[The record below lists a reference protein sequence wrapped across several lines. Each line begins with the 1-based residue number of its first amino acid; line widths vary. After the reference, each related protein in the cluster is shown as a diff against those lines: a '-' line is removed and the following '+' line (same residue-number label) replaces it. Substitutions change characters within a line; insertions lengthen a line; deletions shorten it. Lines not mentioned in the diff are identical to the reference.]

1 MKAAIKDRYGTP
13 DVVRIEEIERP
24 TAGEG
29 EILVRVKA
37 ASVNRADLDGI
48 EPRPAFVRLFIGLRA
63 PRMRSIG
70 IDVAGIVE
78 AVGTGVTR
86 FRPGDAVFADL
97 FGQRY
102 GSFAEYAA
110 APEQEFEPMPA
121 DMSFEEAATLPH
133 SAILALQGLRL
144 RRGRTI
150 KPGDKVLIVGASG
163 NVGPFAVQIA
173 KSMGAEVTGVAR
185 GEKLDFVRSLG
196 ADHVIDYRTTDYTT
210 TGERYDWIVDT
221 DSHQSILRVRRAL
234 APGGVYVTLGG
245 TTWPI
250 LGALILGPLLSL
262 VGGKYS
268 GLLLWWKPFHPPDV
282 DRLTALFAA
291 GAFRPRI
298 DRTYSL
304 DRVVDA
310 LEWVADGKARG
321 KVVITVDEPGAVVP
335 PA

>member
-102 GSFAEYAA
+102 GSFAEYAVASRWNRRQRRELVHRRDDLVA
-110 APEQEFEPMPA
+110 ALREQAQAARTAPHPVEPDPETMP
-121 DMSFEEAATLPH
+121 DL
-133 SAILALQGLRL
+133 
-144 RRGRTI
+144 
-150 KPGDKVLIVGASG
+150 
-163 NVGPFAVQIA
+163 
-173 KSMGAEVTGVAR
+173 
-185 GEKLDFVRSLG
+185 
-196 ADHVIDYRTTDYTT
+196 
-210 TGERYDWIVDT
+210 ER
-221 DSHQSILRVRRAL
+221 HR
-234 APGGVYVTLGG
+234 
-245 TTWPI
+245 
-250 LGALILGPLLSL
+250 
-262 VGGKYS
+262 
-268 GLLLWWKPFHPPDV
+268 
-282 DRLTALFAA
+282 
-291 GAFRPRI
+291 
-298 DRTYSL
+298 
-304 DRVVDA
+304 
-310 LEWVADGKARG
+310 
-321 KVVITVDEPGAVVP
+321 
-335 PA
+335 

>member
-1 MKAAIKDRYGTP
+1 MSTVPAVRDRLGRPLHDLRISVTDRCNFRCPYCMPAEIYGEKYRFLP
-13 DVVRIEEIERP
+13 RPELLQFEEIERP

-110 APEQEFEPMPA
+110 APEREFEPMPA

-150 KPGDKVLIVGASG
+150 KPGDTLTRSDVVRTSAASG
-163 NVGPFAVQIA
+163 AVLRLANGTAEIELRAGVEIQLAAWGGDEDGVVLATGSVPFV
-173 KSMGAEVTGVAR
+173 
-185 GEKLDFVRSLG
+185 
-196 ADHVIDYRTTDYTT
+196 
-210 TGERYDWIVDT
+210 
-221 DSHQSILRVRRAL
+221 
-234 APGGVYVTLGG
+234 
-245 TTWPI
+245 
-250 LGALILGPLLSL
+250 PL
-262 VGGKYS
+262 
-268 GLLLWWKPFHPPDV
+268 
-282 DRLTALFAA
+282 
-291 GAFRPRI
+291 
-298 DRTYSL
+298 
-304 DRVVDA
+304 
-310 LEWVADGKARG
+310 
-321 KVVITVDEPGAVVP
+321 
-335 PA
+335 